1 MLKKVLLAVSWT
13 ALLTGVV
20 FLLSFSAAKQDDAP
34 CTGFDIIIDYQGS
47 DHLITPGMI
56 RSTINDHCGKP
67 LKQTLSD
74 ISIENVARHIRAIP
88 CLEKADVFLTIEGRL
103 VARVVQRKPLML
115 VINRLGQQYYADAKG
130 ALMPARFDYPARVI
144 IVNGNIT
151 FPYSNKVRLT
161 NVKAQKADL
170 LESHQNLYRAFHI
183 VQQVMADS
191 FLTAQ
196 VSQIYINSAN
206 EIELSP
212 AFGNHVIMFGDTLR
226 TAEKLEK
233 LKAFYIQGIPRAG
246 WDTYRII
253 NLKYKDQIICT
264 R

>member
-1 MLKKVLLAVSWT
+1 MTS
-13 ALLTGVV
+13 
-20 FLLSFSAAKQDDAP
+20 
-34 CTGFDIIIDYQGS
+34 
-47 DHLITPGMI
+47 
-56 RSTINDHCGKP
+56 
-67 LKQTLSD
+67 
-74 ISIENVARHIRAIP
+74 
-88 CLEKADVFLTIEGRL
+88 
-103 VARVVQRKPLML
+103 
-115 VINRLGQQYYADAKG
+115 
-130 ALMPARFDYPARVI
+130 
-144 IVNGNIT
+144 NIT
-151 FPYSNKVRLT
+151 FPYSNEARLT

-196 VSQIYINSAN
+196 VSQLYINSDN

-212 AFGNHVIMFGDTLR
+212 AFGHHVIIFGDTLQ

-264 R
+264 K